1 MATVRIPS
9 LMRDLTAG
17 QAQVDVPG
25 KTVRE
30 VIAALDTAYPGIKG
44 RLCRGNEIDPAISV
58 WVDGRIAPLGLL
70 QAVGEHSE
78 IQFLQA
84 VAGG

>member
-1 MATVRIPS
+1 MATVVIPS

-17 QAQVDVPG
+17 RERVGVPG

-30 VIAALDTAYPGIKG
+30 VIEALDATYPGFKS
-44 RLCRGNEIDPAISV
+44 RLCSGDEIGPGISV
-58 WVDGRIAPLGLL
+58 WVDGRLSPLGMM
-70 QAVGEHSE
+70 QALGEHSE

-84 VAGG
+84 MGGG

>member
-1 MATVRIPS
+1 
-9 LMRDLTAG
+9 MRDLTAG
-17 QAQVDVPG
+17 QERVDAPG
-25 KTVRE
+25 RTVRE
-30 VIAALDTAYPGIKG
+30 VIAALDAAYPGIKG

-58 WVDGRIAPLGLL
+58 WVDGRIAPFGLM
-70 QAVGEHSE
+70 QAVREHSE

>member
-1 MATVRIPS
+1 MATVWIPS

-17 QAQVDVPG
+17 RERVDAPG

-30 VIAALDTAYPGIKG
+30 VIAALDAAYPGFKD
-44 RLCRGNEIDPAISV
+44 RLFRGDEIDPAISV
-58 WVDGRIAPLGLL
+58 WVDSRIALLGLM
-70 QAVGEHSE
+70 QALGEHSE
-78 IQFLQA
+78 IQFLPV

>member
-1 MATVRIPS
+1 MATVWIPS
-9 LMRDLTAG
+9 LMRNLTAG
-17 QAQVDVPG
+17 RERIDAPG

-30 VIAALDTAYPGIKG
+30 VIAALDAAYPGLKD
-44 RLCRGNEIDPAISV
+44 RLCRGDEIDPAISV
-58 WVDGRIAPLGLL
+58 WVDGRIPPLGLM

-78 IQFLQA
+78 IVFLPA

>member
-17 QAQVDVPG
+17 REQVDAPG
-25 KTVRE
+25 KTVLE
-30 VIAALDTAYPGIKG
+30 VIAALDAAYPGFKD
-44 RLCRGNEIDPAISV
+44 RLCRGGKIDPAISV
-58 WVDGRIAPLGLL
+58 WIDGRIAPLGLM

-78 IQFLQA
+78 IQFLPVA
-84 VAGG
+84 AGG